1 MPRHSDILKWD
12 RRFGFDESE
21 AMNVLDEIAAEGIVT
36 VNKQLHPST
45 VIRIEESDMLL
56 KRMYDTLI

>member
-1 MPRHSDILKWD
+1 MFDILKWD